1 MFGVDPHL
9 KSATNEQLYRWQWR
23 KVRVYE
29 AARRMLVEAISS
41 SKTAGARAVSLSPAV
56 PVSPC
61 PCVPVSLCLCVSVSL
76 CPCVSVS
83 LRLCV
88 SVSL

>member
-1 MFGVDPHL
+1 VDPHL

-41 SKTAGARAVSLSPAV
+41 SKTAGAW
-56 PVSPC
+56 C
-61 PCVPVSLCLCVSVSL
+61 QCTLCLRACVAA
-76 CPCVSVS
+76 
-83 LRLCV
+83 RLFLFAWLYIRVLLLLDVC
-88 SVSL
+88 L